1 MEAKSIIDSNIRKID
16 YTSKKIVYIEN
27 YIYLFAFLGSC
38 RASSASATGDMAFRN
53 SIDVGAGAGAG
64 TGNDII
70 VSSGACT
77 WVGGEVGGAGF
88 DDVGTLTEEGSKA
101 GDGESIKVV
110 RLMLMNLEKKFS
122 PASSIS
128 SKAEVSFAKP
138 SSSLTW

>member
-1 MEAKSIIDSNIRKID
+1 
-16 YTSKKIVYIEN
+16 
-27 YIYLFAFLGSC
+27 
-38 RASSASATGDMAFRN
+38 MAFRN